1 MRIPRVQSFSF
12 LLAIIILVPCASFAS
27 NTSPEVPV
35 VDGGIGPCRAD
46 FTVKDEAGKPI
57 YDAKIKVTLRYG
69 IFNKRKM
76 DLEIGTNSDGKAR
89 IIGLPD
95 SPKKPLEFQIK
106 SGTVSK
112 SVEDD
117 PSANCTAVYE
127 VTLSVHE
134 ALDSWRLFIYVPA
147 AVNILAASS
156 VLSPEVR
163 NDSKGDLKIH
173 DALNDSFP
181 AFVHRGGGSNSDT
194 RNRRPAWPA
203 AHLSHHRHWAV
214 QLLALA

>member
-1 MRIPRVQSFSF
+1 MQIPRVRSIPF
-12 LLAIIILVPCASFAS
+12 LLAIIVLAPCAPFAA
-27 NTSPEVPV
+27 NNSPEVPV

-57 YDAKIKVTLRYG
+57 YNATIKVNLRYG

-106 SGTVSK
+106 SGTVTK

-117 PSANCTAVYE
+117 PSTNCTAVYE
-127 VTLSVHE
+127 VTLSVH
-134 ALDSWRLFIYVPA
+134 
-147 AVNILAASS
+147 
-156 VLSPEVR
+156 
-163 NDSKGDLKIH
+163 
-173 DALNDSFP
+173 
-181 AFVHRGGGSNSDT
+181 
-194 RNRRPAWPA
+194 
-203 AHLSHHRHWAV
+203 
-214 QLLALA
+214 